1 VSAAG
6 PPLPPADLPRDERP
20 VVVQSDGT
28 VLLDVTG
35 PHAVVARDALAAFA
49 HLERSPEYVHT
60 YRITP
65 LSLWNAAAAGVGAE
79 HVEEALARLSRYP
92 VPELVGRTVRD
103 AAGRFGRLRLVPNDD
118 GALLLLVPEPALR
131 RELGRSSRL
140 VPFWA
145 AERENGFAI
154 RPLHRGALKQAL
166 IKEGWPVEDLCGYA
180 QGRPLPFRLR
190 ARMRADGAPFALR
203 AYQKDAV
210 AAFHAGGGVRGGA
223 GVIALPCGAG
233 KTVVGIGAM
242 ERLQTSTLVL
252 TTSTVAVHQWRD
264 ELLDKT
270 DLAPEAVGEYTGHA
284 KEIRPVTITTYQMLT
299 HRKPRSDASPDVF
312 PHMDLVRW
320 EGWGLLIYDEVHTL
334 PAPVFRVT
342 AEIQARR
349 RLGLTATLVREDGR
363 EDDVFALIGPKRFDV
378 PWKVLEAQ
386 GFIADATCYELRLEM
401 SEARR
406 MDYAVAEK
414 RDRFRLAA
422 ENPSKIALVEE
433 LIRANPDD
441 QVLVIGQYIDQ
452 LETIARDLALPLL
465 TGRTPNAERERLYA
479 AFRRGEFRALVVS
492 KVANFAIDLP
502 DASLAI
508 QVSGTFGSRQ
518 EEAQRLGRLLRPKER
533 AARFYTL
540 VSRDTCEQE
549 FAARR
554 QLFLVEQG
562 YCYRIIDVEETPDE
576 DVTGF

>member
-1 VSAAG
+1 MSAAG
-6 PPLPPADLPRDERP
+6 PVLPPAQIPPGERP
-20 VVVQSDGT
+20 VVVQSDGS

-35 PHAVVARDALAAFA
+35 PFAAEARDALAAFA

-65 LSLWNAAAAGVGAE
+65 LSLWNAAAAGVGTD
-79 HVEEALARLSRYP
+79 HVEETLARLSRYP
-92 VPELVGRTVRD
+92 VPDLVRRSVRETSS
-103 AAGRFGRLRLVPNDD
+103 RFGRLRLVRGED
-118 GALLLLVPEPALR
+118 GGLELRVPEPALR
-131 RELGRSSRL
+131 LELGHTSRL
-140 VPFWA
+140 RPFWA
-145 AERENGFAI
+145 AERERGFAV
-154 RPLHRGALKQAL
+154 RPIDRGALKQAL

-180 QGRPLPFRLR
+180 TGTPLPLRLR
-190 ARMRADGAPFALR
+190 ERTRAGGAPFSLR
-203 AYQKDAV
+203 AYQLDAV

-270 DLAPEAVGEYTGHA
+270 DIAPEAVGEYTGQT
-284 KEIRPVTITTYQMLT
+284 KEIRPVTVTTYQILT
-299 HRKPRSDASPDVF
+299 HRPPRSEEF
-312 PHMDLVRW
+312 PHMELLRR
-320 EGWGLLIYDEVHTL
+320 EGWGLVVYDEVHML

-363 EDDVFALIGPKRFDV
+363 EDDVFALIGPKRFDM
-378 PWKVLEAQ
+378 PWKLLEQQ
-386 GFIADATCYELRLEM
+386 GFIAAATCYELRLELP
-401 SEARR
+401 EELLVT
-406 MDYAVAEK
+406 YALAPK
-414 RDRFRLAA
+414 RNKFRLAA
-422 ENPSKIALVEE
+422 ENPSKIDLVEE
-433 LIRANPDD
+433 LIRANPQDH
-441 QVLVIGQYIDQ
+441 VLVIGQYIDQ
-452 LETIARDLALPLL
+452 LETIARDLDLPLL
-465 TGRTPNAERERLYA
+465 TGRTPNAERERLYD
-479 AFRRGEFRALVVS
+479 AFRRGETRVLVVS

-502 DASLAI
+502 DASMAI

-540 VSRDTCEQE
+540 VSRETREQE

-562 YCYRIIDVEETPDE
+562 YRYRILDVPT
-576 DVTGF
+576 